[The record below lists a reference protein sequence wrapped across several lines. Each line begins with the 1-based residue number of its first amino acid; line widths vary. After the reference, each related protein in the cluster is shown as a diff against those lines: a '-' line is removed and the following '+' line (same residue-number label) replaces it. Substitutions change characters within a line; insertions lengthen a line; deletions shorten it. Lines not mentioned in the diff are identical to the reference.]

1 MSAGLYTAFSIR
13 TGRDALTEGERAP
26 APGAGSAE
34 TAPVATS
41 QRTRQTSSW
50 VCSPPAR
57 TVVGHRTLRVR
68 HVGCVGPVR
77 VYGAGQRLPQAG
89 THSRTRTRWRPSS
102 TRPPH
107 DRTTGSRTLR
117 PPRSS
122 SGPRAGN
129 PRHGRRDAVAGG
141 EITMRMSRRD
151 PMSNRAAA
159 RPGAGFG
166 CGRGSA
172 LTDDLELPSC

>member
-89 THSRTRTRWRPSS
+89 TLQNPDSLAPFIETA
-102 TRPPH
+102 PH
-107 DRTTGSRTLR
+107 DRTT
-117 PPRSS
+117 
-122 SGPRAGN
+122 
-129 PRHGRRDAVAGG
+129 
-141 EITMRMSRRD
+141 
-151 PMSNRAAA
+151 
-159 RPGAGFG
+159 
-166 CGRGSA
+166 
-172 LTDDLELPSC
+172 